1 MGGAASVPDDRS
13 PYQTSGSVR
22 TKFFFKPP
30 LNLGLRKN
38 LSNKNLSAE
47 VSSQSNFKKAEKDIL
62 VPIVTDY
69 ATDDEKF
76 SKDVFE
82 RSSKID
88 GQHKVHMTE
97 SGRQSFMTFIK
108 AE

>member
-1 MGGAASVPDDRS
+1 MGGAASIPDDRG
-13 PYQTSGSVR
+13 QTSGSVR

-30 LNLGLRKN
+30 LNLGPRKDVSDRN
-38 LSNKNLSAE
+38 PSAV
-47 VSSQSNFKKAEKDIL
+47 VSTSSSFKKAEKEIL
-62 VPIVTDY
+62 VPIITNY
-69 ATDDEKF
+69 ATNDEKF

-88 GQHKVHMTE
+88 GQHKVHLTE